1 MWEVYIVIDVEEF
14 LEMYKRAQ
22 QLPTEKLQY
31 PMTEAQEIGW
41 DTTPLVSYHV
51 CSEVLHSNSTRTL
64 WWSIFEVTISVMQNL
79 LWGAK
84 VPLHQEFI
92 EESILLSCT
101 PVEGRI
107 IKLWCNTSEFSH
119 LYLYN

>member
-1 MWEVYIVIDVEEF
+1 MALYKLCIRHTIIRTKPWHAYNLRVYLREKSIYIVIDVEEF

-64 WWSIFEVTISVMQNL
+64 
-79 LWGAK
+79 
-84 VPLHQEFI
+84 
-92 EESILLSCT
+92 
-101 PVEGRI
+101 
-107 IKLWCNTSEFSH
+107 
-119 LYLYN
+119 